1 MVYTYVGPGEVFAA
15 GAIFAVLTA
24 AVSIARLFVQYSGHS
39 KWHVE
44 DWLIIPATIMSV
56 GIGILTCL
64 GVSRQAFG
72 YLTPP
77 IETDGSFSYEEKLNT
92 AFIWSCDW
100 MQVIALANIK
110 MSLVFYYRRIFS
122 VSRTFNLLSI
132 AFLILLVVWEISF
145 FLGFTLACN
154 SHPEAQWNS
163 LQEFAQYCKPLGSL
177 ALAYGWSDFSMDVI
191 VFVFP
196 IPPILKLQM
205 PLSRKI
211 KILVLFALGAMA
223 IAFSLVRAVLFTELV
238 ASFNSASFDEDM
250 INTNNL
256 YWNNIETGL
265 ALCTANLAVLYSLR
279 QRIHPREL
287 WTRLK
292 SIASVTRSH
301 GSDNDGTSLSWRQP
315 LTKKKSHTSSIEGL
329 RTSVQPGRQTTPKME
344 RDNVQPLNIFVEQSF
359 EMDVQRTRTSDG

>member
-1 MVYTYVGPGEVFAA
+1 MVYTYIGPGQVFAA

-24 AVSIARLFVQYSGHS
+24 TISTARLFVQYSKHS
-39 KWHVE
+39 TWHVE
-44 DWLIIPATIMSV
+44 DGLIIPATIMSV
-56 GIGILTCL
+56 GIGILTCY
-64 GVSRQAFG
+64 GVSRNAFG

-77 IETDGSFSYEEKLNT
+77 IEADGSFSTEERLNT

-122 VSRTFNLLSI
+122 VSRTFNLLSM
-132 AFLILLVVWEISF
+132 AFLVLMVVWEISF
-145 FLGFTLACN
+145 FLGFVLACN
-154 SHPEAQWNS
+154 AHPEAQWNNV
-163 LQEFAQYCKPLGSL
+163 LEFAQNCKSLGPL
-177 ALAYGWSDFSMDVI
+177 ALAYSWSDFTMDVI

-205 PLSRKI
+205 SLSRKI
-211 KILVLFALGAMA
+211 KILALFALGAGA
-223 IAFSLVRAVLFTELV
+223 IAFSLVRAILFTELV
-238 ASFNSASFDEDM
+238 SAFNSSSFDENM
-250 INTNNL
+250 INTNNV

-292 SIASVTRSH
+292 SLASVTRSH
-301 GSDNDGTSLSWRQP
+301 GSDDDGTSHSWRQP
-315 LTKKKSHTSSIEGL
+315 LAKKRSHTSSIEGP
-329 RTSVQPGRQTTPKME
+329 RTSVQHGRQTTPQME
-344 RDNVQPLNIFVEQSF
+344 RGNAQPLSIFVEQSF
-359 EMDVQRTRTSDG
+359 GMDVQRTRTSDV